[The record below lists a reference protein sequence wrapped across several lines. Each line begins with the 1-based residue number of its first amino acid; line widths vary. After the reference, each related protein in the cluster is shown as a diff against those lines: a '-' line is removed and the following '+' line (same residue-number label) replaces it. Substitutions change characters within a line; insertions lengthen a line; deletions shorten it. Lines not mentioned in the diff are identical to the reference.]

1 MMSDILPKYNVWES
15 INVAISLASRAI
27 EEVRT
32 LAARP
37 EPRLIDRMSFDD
49 ISIDYDGGRSLIFR
63 FSKGGETK
71 ELSVHLP
78 IPIYRGV
85 YKDNDEYKKGD
96 TVTWGGSIYI
106 AQEDTSKH
114 PRDSHGTFWKLAVKA
129 GRDGRKM

>member
-1 MMSDILPKYNVWES
+1 MSVPLPKYSEWE
-15 INVAISLASRAI
+15 AIDAALSLANRAI

-37 EPRLIDRMSFDD
+37 EPRSVDRMTFDD
-49 ISIDYDGGRSLIFR
+49 ISIDYDGERSLVFR

-71 ELSVHLP
+71 ELTVNLP

-85 YKDNDEYKKGD
+85 YKDDDSYKKGD

-106 AQEDTSKH
+106 AQEDTLKH

>member
-1 MMSDILPKYNVWES
+1 MSVPLPKYSEWE
-15 INVAISLASRAI
+15 AIDAALSLANRAI
-27 EEVRT
+27 EEVRA

-37 EPRLIDRMSFDD
+37 EPRSVDRMTFDD
-49 ISIDYDGGRSLIFR
+49 ISIDYDGERSLVFR

-71 ELSVHLP
+71 ELTVNLP

-85 YKDNDEYKKGD
+85 YKDDDSYKKGD